1 MQKFNSQFLFYPSW
15 VRKFAEACKRIES
28 DRNYQPGITDQE
40 MLSSVQDEN
49 GNTRDISK
57 KDLARIRESARYCI
71 RRAGVFESFSGETI
85 GVVYQARKIAP
96 KYSNQ
101 LCGTWRIV
109 DHEMIMVTMQGEYSV
124 HNKEAL
130 KEGDWDNPF
139 GRSIECYLAGNP
151 LPISKG
157 LQILPK

>member
-1 MQKFNSQFLFYPSW
+1 MDKFKYDVNVGNEYDLSGEN
-15 VRKFAEACKRIES
+15 VVCVMM
-28 DRNYQPGITDQE
+28 DRGIDYFHPDFI
-40 MLSSVQDEN
+40 DEN
-49 GNTRDISK
+49 GNTRDISEE
-57 KDLARIRESARYCI
+57 DLARIRESARYCI
-71 RRAGVFESFSGETI
+71 RRAGVFESLSGETI

-124 HNKEAL
+124 HNKETL

-157 LQILPK
+157 LQILPR